1 MQDMKTVKL
10 FTNQLAPGMV
20 VAEDVFSYNQQLIAS
35 AGTTIDDKLI
45 TRFKFYSINAQSR
58 MVSKSFDSR

>member
-1 MQDMKTVKL
+1 MKTVKL

-20 VAEDVFSYNQQLIAS
+20 VAEDVYSYNNQQIIAK

-45 TRFKFYSINAQSR
+45 TRFKFYSINA
-58 MVSKSFDSR
+58 VSIRVEEDESVSP